1 MRENEL
7 KLLNDFKEQKES
19 IQIQFECGIIS
30 LADALEEKSKIMKK
44 EIKLKEK
51 LVKEVHITKDGK
63 PRTISYLESVEMYST
78 KMADGRKMRATTY
91 ENLILK
97 LFNEYHLS
105 ISSFTVNDIFEKALE
120 LKRETKN
127 VNPDTL
133 RHNRSTYNRF
143 IDNDFR
149 KLDVR
154 EITEEVLQKYTLN
167 LVRNNRIKDKA
178 FLNYK
183 GILNLIFNYAVK
195 KKVIPDSP
203 VRFLENQEYMKSCD
217 NSSGTSE
224 TKIFSEEELEI
235 IKKTIRHKMK
245 FKRYNGY
252 FINGYAM
259 LFSIQ
264 TGMRVGEICSLKWD
278 DILEDRIHIHSQQLH
293 SITNQEYTY
302 ACWTKDEKR
311 RSNGGRYFPLTNE
324 IKALL
329 DELKEV
335 QNSLGIHSEYVFCHE
350 DGEWI
355 KKEAY
360 QTSLRRLC
368 RGLGYSITNNHAF
381 RMSLNSNVLIPSG
394 MTSAMRAELLGHSI
408 MTNEKYYSFARK
420 DNVEMALNMLNHE
433 VTPRSPQNIVYFEKR
448 KTLETAISK
457 VLG

>member
-1 MRENEL
+1 M
-7 KLLNDFKEQKES
+7 
-19 IQIQFECGIIS
+19 
-30 LADALEEKSKIMKK
+30 
-44 EIKLKEK
+44 
-51 LVKEVHITKDGK
+51 
-63 PRTISYLESVEMYST
+63 
-78 KMADGRKMRATTY
+78 
-91 ENLILK
+91 NL
-97 LFNEYHLS
+97 FDYYNLS
-105 ISSFTVNDIFEKALE
+105 ISGYTVNDIFEQAIKSKE
-120 LKRETKN
+120 ETRN

-143 IDNDFR
+143 INDDFR
-149 KLDVR
+149 KLDIR
-154 EITEEVLQKYTLN
+154 KITDEVLQKYTLS
-167 LVRNNRIKDKA
+167 LVRNNKITDKA

-183 GILNLIFNYAVK
+183 GILNLIFDYSVRKNIIK
-195 KKVIPDSP
+195 DSP
-203 VRFLENQEYMKSCD
+203 VRFIDNQEYMKSCD
-217 NSSGTSE
+217 NSAGTTD
-224 TKIFSEEELEI
+224 TKIFSETELQT
-235 IKKTIRHKMK
+235 IKKAIRHKMG
-245 FKRYNGY
+245 FRRYKGY

-259 LFSIQ
+259 LFSIE
-264 TGMRVGEICSLKWD
+264 TGMRVGELVALKWE

-293 SITNQEYTY
+293 SISNQEYSY
-302 ACWTKDEKR
+302 ASWTKDEKG

-324 IKALL
+324 IKAIL

-420 DNVEMALNMLNHE
+420 DNVEMALNMLNHA
-433 VTPRSPQNIVYFEKR
+433 VTPRLPQNIVYFEKR